1 MIVYRALHLSL
12 FTLLLI
18 SIPSFSN
25 GEEPKQDKD
34 AKKVQSL
41 FDGKELGDWK
51 ATVFGGEGDVYVEN
65 GAVVIAEGVT
75 LSGIHYTKDVPK
87 INYELRFEA
96 RRMTG
101 TDFFAGVTFP
111 VNDTFCSF
119 IPGGWG
125 GAVVGLSNI
134 DDRDASENE
143 TTKYIGFKDEKWFKF
158 RIRVTKPKIQVW
170 IDGKLVVDLKTE
182 GRKISTRSEVSL
194 SKPLGFSVWQSTAEL
209 RKIELEL
216 LK

>member
-1 MIVYRALHLSL
+1 MIVHRVIRLSIL
-12 FTLLLI
+12 TLLLL
-18 SIPSFSN
+18 SIPSFSQ
-25 GEEPKQDKD
+25 GEEPKKEKD
-34 AKKVQSL
+34 TKKVQSL

-51 ATVFGGEGDVYVEN
+51 PTVFGGEGDVYIEN
-65 GAVVIAEGVT
+65 GAVVMAEGVT

-125 GAVVGLSNI
+125 GAVVGLSSI
-134 DDRDASENE
+134 DGKDASENE

-170 IDGKLVVDLKTE
+170 IDGKLVIDQKIE
-182 GRKISTRSEVSL
+182 GHKISTRAEVSL
-194 SKPLGFSVWQSTAEL
+194 SKPLGFSAWQSTAEL

>member
-1 MIVYRALHLSL
+1 MAI
-12 FTLLLI
+12 
-18 SIPSFSN
+18 
-25 GEEPKQDKD
+25 ED
-34 AKKVQSL
+34 
-41 FDGKELGDWK
+41 
-51 ATVFGGEGDVYVEN
+51 
-65 GAVVIAEGVT
+65 GAVVMAEGVT

-111 VNDTFCSF
+111 VNDNFCSF

-125 GAVVGLSNI
+125 GAVVGLSSI

-143 TTKYIGFKDEKWFKF
+143 TTKYIAFKDEKWFKF

-170 IDGKLVVDLKTE
+170 IDEKLVIDQKIE
-182 GRKISTRSEVSL
+182 GRKVSTRSEVSL
-194 SKPLGFSVWQSTAEL
+194 SKPLGFSAWQSTAEL